1 MSTAP
6 RSVQYQMPS
15 PSAASVRT
23 SITVPDPR
31 PFDRS
36 NFHQANPSP
45 AMNNIDPSLTHDFA
59 FLTPPGPFHRSGYDP
74 IARQFQEQ
82 PWSARNLRSSNTS
95 NSSSRS
101 PLRQPNG
108 QHEAYQKTRSN
119 IDPSDDSGYCS
130 QPAASLLGNEPD
142 QTNSDLA
149 SSFSQ
154 KVDTL
159 NVEAVPT
166 EAPRMA
172 RMLSDQRSQVSKQ
185 SSRSNKQF
193 PCVECRE
200 VMKCNSDLTY
210 VYSLLTAAKG

>member
-1 MSTAP
+1 
-6 RSVQYQMPS
+6 MPS

-23 SITVPDPR
+23 SITAPDPR
-31 PFDRS
+31 SFGRS
-36 NFHQANPSP
+36 NFHRATLSP
-45 AMNNIDPSLTHDFA
+45 AMNSIDPSLTHDFT
-59 FLTPPGPFHRSGYDP
+59 FLAPPGYDP

-159 NVEAVPT
+159 NVEPVPT

-210 VYSLLTAAKG
+210 VYSLLTAAKR